1 MPARRRTR
9 DTREADDVEPVEQY
23 DEEPVG
29 QFEDGDEEDADENDD
44 QDADLDDYEDEEDE
58 DEDEAHAPLNAMT
71 AGAAGLRHITELTSQ
86 PAQGVTLV
94 KPEGGGWLVGVE
106 VVEDRRI
113 PSSGDI
119 LALYEAE
126 LDEEGNLRSYR
137 RLRRYRRGSGDLGE
151 AAR

>member
-9 DTREADDVEPVEQY
+9 EEPEAGILDAAEPVEEY
-23 DEEPVG
+23 EENPV
-29 QFEDGDEEDADENDD
+29 
-44 QDADLDDYEDEEDE
+44 DE
-58 DEDEAHAPLNAMT
+58 DEDYRDEGTDAPRHLNAMT
-71 AGAAGLRHITELTSQ
+71 AGAAGLRHIAELTSRQ
-86 PAQGVTLV
+86 TEGVTLV
-94 KPEGGGWLVGVE
+94 RPQDDGWLVGVE

-113 PSSGDI
+113 PSSGDV

-126 LDEEGNLRSYR
+126 LDAAGNLLSYR

>member
-9 DTREADDVEPVEQY
+9 DEPDAGILDAAEPVEEY
-23 DEEPVG
+23 EENPI
-29 QFEDGDEEDADENDD
+29 
-44 QDADLDDYEDEEDE
+44 DE
-58 DEDEAHAPLNAMT
+58 DEGYRDEDYDVPRRLNAMT
-71 AGAAGLRHITELTSQ
+71 AGEAGLRHIAELTSRQ
-86 PAQGVTLV
+86 TEGVTLV
-94 KPEGGGWLVGVE
+94 KPQDDGWLVGVE

-126 LDEEGNLRSYR
+126 LDEEGNLLSYR